1 MKKKISRALIF
12 GASNGIGR
20 ALSFE
25 LVKKGI
31 NVTLVSRKNYKLQKI
46 IIELNKIKKGNKFYS
61 TDLLKEKNPRK
72 ISIKIR
78 KDLGFHKFIIHCVG
92 GGLGVKNIYASKKD
106 WTKVW
111 NFNAGICIEANSVF
125 LPEMISKKE
134 GLIICISSMSS
145 KLSNLQHD
153 KIPYIASKTYL
164 NSYIENTAKLL
175 INKNVKLFG
184 ILPGPML
191 VKGKYWEK
199 LFLKDKFK
207 VNRFLKKNFNMD
219 TLIPVEKVVKKILSI
234 MFNVKKYSSGSL
246 ILMK

>member
-1 MKKKISRALIF
+1 M
-12 GASNGIGR
+12 
-20 ALSFE
+20 
-25 LVKKGI
+25 
-31 NVTLVSRKNYKLQKI
+31 
-46 IIELNKIKKGNKFYS
+46 
-61 TDLLKEKNPRK
+61 
-72 ISIKIR
+72 
-78 KDLGFHKFIIHCVG
+78 
-92 GGLGVKNIYASKKD
+92 
-106 WTKVW
+106 W

-199 LFLKDKFK
+199 LFLKNKFK